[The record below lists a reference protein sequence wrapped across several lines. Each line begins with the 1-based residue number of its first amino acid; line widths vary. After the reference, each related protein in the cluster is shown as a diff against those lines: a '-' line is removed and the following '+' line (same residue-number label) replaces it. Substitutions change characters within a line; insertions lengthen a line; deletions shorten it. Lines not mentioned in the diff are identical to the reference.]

1 MLRFFAPEPS
11 RKLTE
16 SQQQFARRILLGIEG
31 EFVMPDDIK
40 NTAQE
45 REKTRRADAPISPSA
60 HTQRRSENMD
70 SEKAPGYRP
79 LTILGD
85 VCPWCGESVLR
96 VSYENGERLTFDLW
110 PWFSYDGDAL
120 MANHEC
126 KGTDAT
132 EVATIEIVA
141 AGGANPEGGD
151 S

>member
-1 MLRFFAPEPS
+1 
-11 RKLTE
+11 
-16 SQQQFARRILLGIEG
+16 
-31 EFVMPDDIK
+31 
-40 NTAQE
+40 
-45 REKTRRADAPISPSA
+45 
-60 HTQRRSENMD
+60 MD

-85 VCPWCGESVLR
+85 VCQGCGESVLR
-96 VSYENGERLTFDLW
+96 VSYANGERITFGLW
-110 PWFSYDGDAL
+110 PWFSCDGDAL